1 MYVYDFLWGNPKLSF
16 CWWLAGGMLILG
28 IVELLHAKI
37 TKDESYLG
45 KSWNMNVK
53 SGKIMQDYGKNFF
66 TRERHYTK
74 IVSSY

>member
-1 MYVYDFLWGNPKLSF
+1 M
-16 CWWLAGGMLILG
+16 G
-28 IVELLHAKI
+28 IVDLLHAKI

-45 KSWNMNVK
+45 KSWNMNDK